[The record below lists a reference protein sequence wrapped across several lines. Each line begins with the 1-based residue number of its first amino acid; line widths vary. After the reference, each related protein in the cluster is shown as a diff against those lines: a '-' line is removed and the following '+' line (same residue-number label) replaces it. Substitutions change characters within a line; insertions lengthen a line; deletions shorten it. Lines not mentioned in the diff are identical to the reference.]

1 MTARQQKVDAPG
13 AGGRAAASELRKLGH
28 TLGVEVGALAFL
40 DSVPA
45 HDIRE
50 LRAQVAEALFEADRH
65 LFARVAAL
73 SKAVP
78 VAIAAKLAEHAF
90 SPLLAART
98 AELIDPDRAAALVS
112 KLSDHYLADVSA
124 AMDPTRS
131 PQVVA
136 GIEPERIAR
145 IGAELA
151 RREEWVVI
159 AGFVDVVGSP
169 ALAATVRNF
178 DGAQLL
184 RIGFVLADKDR
195 LDEINTLVGD
205 AQLDQ
210 MLVAARDHALWQEL
224 DELLS
229 HLNDP
234 RAERL
239 AGRFRAAPAEVRS
252 AIAAAAQDGLMS
264 DAALAKLTA
273 DAAAS

>member
-1 MTARQQKVDAPG
+1 MTARRQVDSTDAG
-13 AGGRAAASELRKLGH
+13 ARAAASELRKLGH
-28 TLGVEVGALAFL
+28 TLGVDAGALGFL
-40 DSVPA
+40 TSVPA
-45 HDIRE
+45 QDVRR
-50 LRAQVAEALFEADRH
+50 LRCQVAEALFEADRH

-73 SKAVP
+73 SKAAP

-112 KLSDHYLADVSA
+112 RLSDDYLADVSA
-124 AMDPTRS
+124 AMDPARS

-159 AGFVDVVGSP
+159 AGFVDVVDRP

-184 RIGFVLADKDR
+184 HIGFVLEDKGR
-195 LDEINTLVGD
+195 LDEINTLVSD

-210 MLVAARDHALWQEL
+210 LLAAASEQALWQEL
-224 DELLS
+224 DDLLS
-229 HLNDP
+229 HLTDE

-239 AGRFRAAPAEVRS
+239 AGRFHAAPEPVRE
-252 AIAAAAQDGLMS
+252 ATAAAARENLLSQEALDRLS
-264 DAALAKLTA
+264 QEPAAP
-273 DAAAS
+273 

>member
-1 MTARQQKVDAPG
+1 MP
-13 AGGRAAASELRKLGH
+13 
-28 TLGVEVGALAFL
+28 
-40 DSVPA
+40 PA
-45 HDIRE
+45 DIRR
-50 LRAQVAEALFEADRH
+50 LRGQVAEALFEADRH

-73 SKAVP
+73 SKAAP

-98 AELIDPDRAAALVS
+98 AELIDPGRAAALVA
-112 KLSDHYLADVSA
+112 KLSESYLADVSA
-124 AMDPTRS
+124 ALDPSRC

-159 AGFVDVVGSP
+159 AGFIDVVDRP

-184 RIGFVLADKDR
+184 HIGFVLEDKGR
-195 LDEINTLVGD
+195 LDEINTLITD

-210 MLVAARDHALWQEL
+210 LLVAAADQALWQEL
-224 DELLS
+224 DDLLS
-229 HLNDP
+229 HLTDQ

-239 AGRFRAAPAEVRS
+239 AGRFQAAPESVREGTVG
-252 AIAAAAQDGLMS
+252 AVREGLLS
-264 DAALAKLTA
+264 QAALDRLNQ
-273 DAAAS
+273 DARS